1 MFREALEQACRE
13 LALSVDLPVLE
24 AAVRYRELL
33 RKWSAR
39 ISLHSVADDRELAR
53 LHFAEAFWAARL
65 VPPGARLADIGSG
78 AGFPGL
84 ALALCRPDLT
94 VWLLERNLKK
104 RVFLETAA
112 RELGVKVG
120 VAGDAVAWS
129 GWPEVDLA
137 TLRALQPAA
146 AWLGRLAEYG
156 VTLIHFRGPASG
168 PPPPGWRC
176 VTEEIYPLSRQRL
189 VSLYQ
194 PPGSVPRETLFPVRR

>member
-13 LALSVDLPVLE
+13 LALSVDSPVLE
-24 AAVRYRELL
+24 GAVRYRELL

-53 LHFAEAFWAARL
+53 LHFAEALWAARL
-65 VPPGARLADIGSG
+65 VPPGVRLADIGSG

-84 ALALCRPDLT
+84 ALALYRPDLT

-120 VAGDAVAWS
+120 VAGDAVTWG
-129 GWPEVDLA
+129 GWPEVNLA
-137 TLRALQPAA
+137 ALRALRPAEP
-146 AWLGRLAEYG
+146 WLRRLAECG
-156 VTLIHFRGPASG
+156 VTLLHFRGPGSG
-168 PPPPGWRC
+168 PPPAGWRC
-176 VTEEIYPLSRQRL
+176 VTEETYPLSRQRR
-189 VSLYQ
+189 VALYQ
-194 PPGSVPRETLFPVRR
+194 PPGAVPRETPVLR